1 MTVAIFPRDK
11 TGLLNWLSSGFL
23 GIGMVASVPTWV
35 SAPDMSAVSTLMY
48 FIKAC

>member
-1 MTVAIFPRDK
+1 
-11 TGLLNWLSSGFL
+11 
-23 GIGMVASVPTWV
+23 MVASVPTWV